1 MINEIA
7 SNLFCIE
14 LPLPQNPLKSINA
27 YVIKGKNR
35 NLIIDT
41 GMNRPECK
49 AVLFPALNELRV
61 DMEKTDLFI
70 THLHADHL

>member
-7 SNLFCIE
+7 ANLFCIE
-14 LPLPQNPLKSINA
+14 LPLPQNPLKSINC

-41 GMNRPECK
+41 GMNRPECRE
-49 AVLFPALNELRV
+49 VWRRRTSL
-61 DMEKTDLFI
+61 
-70 THLHADHL
+70 